1 MISKT
6 TTKFWRYYE
15 KLPEEIKKKAR
26 KMFKIFRED
35 PYHPSLRFKRI
46 HSIKPIFSIRITKDY
61 RAIGILEKDEMHT
74 SLSYKAILNNYL
86 LVYLFCTYFFPDS
99 YTIESNPTSFVV
111 FPLPFTFLSLKKQK

>member
-1 MISKT
+1 VISKT

-26 KMFKIFRED
+26 KMFKIFQED

-61 RAIGILEKDEMHT
+61 RAIGILEKDEIIWFWIGNHEE
-74 SLSYKAILNNYL
+74 YERI
-86 LVYLFCTYFFPDS
+86 
-99 YTIESNPTSFVV
+99 I
-111 FPLPFTFLSLKKQK
+111 KKL

>member
-26 KMFKIFRED
+26 KMFKIFQED

-61 RAIGILEKDEMHT
+61 RAIGILEKDEIIWFWIGNHEE
-74 SLSYKAILNNYL
+74 YERI
-86 LVYLFCTYFFPDS
+86 
-99 YTIESNPTSFVV
+99 I
-111 FPLPFTFLSLKKQK
+111 KKL

>member
-15 KLPEEIKKKAR
+15 KLPKEIKKKAR
-26 KMFKIFRED
+26 KMFKIFQED

-61 RAIGILEKDEMHT
+61 RAIGILEKDEIIWFWIGNHEE
-74 SLSYKAILNNYL
+74 YERI
-86 LVYLFCTYFFPDS
+86 
-99 YTIESNPTSFVV
+99 I
-111 FPLPFTFLSLKKQK
+111 KKL